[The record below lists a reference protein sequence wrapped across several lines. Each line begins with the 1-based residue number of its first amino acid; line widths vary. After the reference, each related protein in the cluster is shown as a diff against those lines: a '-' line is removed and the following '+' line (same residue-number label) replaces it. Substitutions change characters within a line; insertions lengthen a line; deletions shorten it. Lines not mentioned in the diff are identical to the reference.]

1 MKKISMM
8 TLLFVALLALA
19 MLSGCSSS
27 GGNDNQAAGNSA
39 NDDATFGVGLDDS
52 FPPMGFRDV
61 DLATE
66 AAKRMGMEPKMQ
78 VVNWDTKELELDS
91 GNIDAIWNGLSVT
104 PEREEAMLMTKPYL
118 KNDQVIVVKKDSGI
132 AKKADLEGKNVGL
145 QKGSS
150 AYDAF
155 EADDIHTKVA
165 GMNEYPENVSALQDL
180 GIGRIDAV
188 IVDSVVARYYIS
200 SEKADYVI
208 LDESLSPETYAVAVK
223 KGNTANAPGVS
234 GDIGCFCGNDHF
246 ILAAGIFVYPDVQK
260 QDYGAAGLCRSL
272 YLYPQR
278 DAAALA
284 ADVCLFWPAAFARRW
299 QISGV

>member
-1 MKKISMM
+1 MKKKSMM
-8 TLLFVALLALA
+8 TLLIVVLLSLA

-39 NDDATFGVGLDDS
+39 NDDKTFVVGLDDS
-52 FPPMGFRDV
+52 FPPMGFRDDQNNIVGFDV

-104 PEREEAMLMTKPYL
+104 PERQEAMLMTKPYL

-145 QKGSS
+145 QKGST

-200 SEKADYVI
+200 SENADYVI
-208 LDESLSPETYAVAVK
+208 LDESLSPETYAVGVK
-223 KGNTANAPGVS
+223 KGNTELQEKIQKAIDDMVADGTAAEIS
-234 GDIGCFCGNDHF
+234 KKWFGEDIFYTGN
-246 ILAAGIFVYPDVQK
+246 
-260 QDYGAAGLCRSL
+260 
-272 YLYPQR
+272 
-278 DAAALA
+278 
-284 ADVCLFWPAAFARRW
+284 
-299 QISGV
+299 

>member
-1 MKKISMM
+1 MKKKSMM

-39 NDDATFGVGLDDS
+39 NDDATFVVGLDDS
-52 FPPMGFRDV
+52 FPPMGFRDDQNNIVGFDV

-132 AKKADLEGKNVGL
+132 TKKADLEGKNVGL
-145 QKGSS
+145 QKGS
-150 AYDAF
+150 
-155 EADDIHTKVA
+155 
-165 GMNEYPENVSALQDL
+165 
-180 GIGRIDAV
+180 
-188 IVDSVVARYYIS
+188 
-200 SEKADYVI
+200 
-208 LDESLSPETYAVAVK
+208 
-223 KGNTANAPGVS
+223 
-234 GDIGCFCGNDHF
+234 
-246 ILAAGIFVYPDVQK
+246 
-260 QDYGAAGLCRSL
+260 
-272 YLYPQR
+272 
-278 DAAALA
+278 
-284 ADVCLFWPAAFARRW
+284 
-299 QISGV
+299 